1 MSAASLPTLAARIRT
16 ALLGVALAAVAI
28 AAVGALV
35 IGHHTLRHQ
44 MQSHLAAVADIAA
57 VQSQAP
63 LLFSDAAAAM
73 EVLTAIPDEEG
84 IRLGEIRD
92 ASGAVL
98 ARLDEPT
105 RALPVLLDQALAP
118 EGIARAVV
126 VDGRRIGTVV
136 LEAGGRPL
144 ARSLLV
150 FVVFDVIGGLVMAL
164 VVLGVARR
172 LTRHIARPI
181 EALGTL
187 MRDVHA
193 DRDFARRAPPFA
205 VAEIET
211 LRAEFNALLDE
222 IQRRDAELER
232 TNAALKRLA
241 LRDPLT
247 GLANRAMFE
256 SALLEALGREARAG
270 VGLVYFDLD
279 AFKAVNDTFGH
290 GAGDLLLRSI
300 AARLEAH
307 IPADAVAARMGGD
320 EFVVVLPAMGTR
332 DALAT
337 LAEHLQTALHA
348 PLRVGAHILYPGV
361 SVGYALSGT
370 DVDASRLVD
379 LADRAMYAS
388 KERRRD
394 AGIRTR
400 WERIGTRADEP
411 ATHAG
416 LRMHESGNLK
426 ILGERDVQQRSA

>member
-1 MSAASLPTLAARIRT
+1 VSATPLPTLASRIRD

-28 AAVGALV
+28 AAIGALV
-35 IGHHTLRHQ
+35 IGHHTLKRQ
-44 MQSHLAAVADIAA
+44 MQAHLAAVADITA

-63 LLFSDAAAAM
+63 LLFGDAAAATD
-73 EVLTAIPDEEG
+73 VLAAIPGEEG
-84 IRLGEIRD
+84 IHLGEIRD

-98 ARLDEPT
+98 ARLEDPSQS
-105 RALPVLLDQALAP
+105 LPSLLERALAP
-118 EGIARAVV
+118 GSAVRPVV
-126 VDGRRIGTVV
+126 VDGRRVGTVV

-144 ARSLLV
+144 ARNLLV

-164 VVLGVARR
+164 VVLTVARR

-181 EALGTL
+181 EALGTV
-187 MRDVHA
+187 MREVHA

-205 VAEIET
+205 VAEIEA
-211 LRAEFNALLDE
+211 LRTEFNALLEE

-256 SALLEALGREARAG
+256 SALLASLGRDARAG
-270 VGLVYFDLD
+270 VGLLYFDLD

-290 GAGDLLLRSI
+290 AAGDLLLRSI

-307 IPADAVAARMGGD
+307 IPASAVAARMGGD
-320 EFVVVLPAMGTR
+320 EFVVVLPEIGTR
-332 DALAT
+332 DALAAA
-337 LAEHLQTALHA
+337 AERLQTALHA
-348 PLRVGAHILYPGV
+348 PLRVGAHILYPGL
-361 SVGYALSGT
+361 SVGYALSGV
-370 DVDASRLVD
+370 DADASRLVD
-379 LADRAMYAS
+379 LADQAMYAS
-388 KERRRD
+388 KQSRRD

-400 WERIGTRADEP
+400 WTRIEND
-411 ATHAG
+411 AG
-416 LRMHESGNLK
+416 DSAAQAARRMRESGNLK

>member
-1 MSAASLPTLAARIRT
+1 MIAMSLPTLASRIRA

-28 AAVGALV
+28 AALGALV
-35 IGHHTLRHQ
+35 IGHHALQRQ

-63 LLFSDAAAAM
+63 LLFGDATAAM
-73 EVLTAIPDEEG
+73 DVLAAIPDEEG

-98 ARLDEPT
+98 ARLEDAAQALPAPLE
-105 RALPVLLDQALAP
+105 RALAL
-118 EGIARAVV
+118 EGVARPVV
-126 VDGRRIGTVV
+126 VDGRRIGTVL
-136 LEAGGRPL
+136 LEAGGGPL
-144 ARSLLV
+144 ARNLMV

-164 VVLGVARR
+164 VVLTVARR

-181 EALGTL
+181 EALGTV

-205 VAEIET
+205 VAEIEA
-211 LRAEFNALLDE
+211 LRTEFNALLEE

-256 SALLEALGREARAG
+256 SALLEALGRDARAG

-279 AFKAVNDTFGH
+279 AFKTVNDTFGH
-290 GAGDLLLRSI
+290 AAGDLLLRSI
-300 AARLEAH
+300 AARLEEH
-307 IPADAVAARMGGD
+307 VPAGAVAARMGGD
-320 EFVVVLPAMGTR
+320 EFVVVLPAIGTR
-332 DALAT
+332 DALAA
-337 LAEHLQTALHA
+337 LAERLQTALHA
-348 PLRVGAHILYPGV
+348 PLRVGAHVLYPGV
-361 SVGYALSGT
+361 SVGCALSGT

-379 LADRAMYAS
+379 LADRAMYAA

-394 AGIRTR
+394 AGIRTH
-400 WERIGTRADEP
+400 WERIDNSAHEP
-411 ATHAG
+411 AAPSG
-416 LRMHESGNLK
+416 LRMHHSGNLK
-426 ILGERDVQQRSA
+426 ILGERDAQKRTA